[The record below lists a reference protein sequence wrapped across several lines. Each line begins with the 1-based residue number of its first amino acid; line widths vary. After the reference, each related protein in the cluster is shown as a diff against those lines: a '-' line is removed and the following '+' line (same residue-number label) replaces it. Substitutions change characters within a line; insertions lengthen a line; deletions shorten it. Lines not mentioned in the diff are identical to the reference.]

1 MAGREGVRRFE
12 PEAEL
17 PFEDAI
23 ARQLRRLDPSLSAN
37 TIKDLIAGRDREEVL
52 TGMHRTQQT
61 RPDNVLSFFKAFLRK
76 QPPRD
81 VVKPLEIGAP
91 LPVSVP
97 DDPYA

>member
-1 MAGREGVRRFE
+1 
-12 PEAEL
+12 
-17 PFEDAI
+17 
-23 ARQLRRLDPSLSAN
+23 
-37 TIKDLIAGRDREEVL
+37 
-52 TGMHRTQQT
+52 MHRTQQT